1 MIQAAALLLA
11 FQLAG
16 EVIVRSLGLSLPGPV
31 LGMAGLVVAF
41 ALAPR
46 LFDAAEATARSLLSH
61 LSLLFV
67 PAGVGIVG
75 HLPRMGAD
83 GGPLALAIIVSTV
96 LAVAV
101 AGLTFV
107 GVARLVGRAGQG
119 AP

>member
-16 EVIVRSLGLSLPGPV
+16 ETLARVFALTIPGPV
-31 LGMAGLVVAF
+31 LGMAGLAVAF

-46 LFDAAEATARSLLSH
+46 LFAVAEPSARGLLSH

-75 HLPRMGAD
+75 HLGRLGAD
-83 GGPLALAIIVSTV
+83 GGALALAIVASTL
-96 LAVAV
+96 LAVVV

-107 GVARLVGRAGQG
+107 LVARFTG
-119 AP
+119 AEERE